1 MEMKQLCLS
10 LDVPSVLV
18 IKPENLGVETWAQ
31 LPPGPQMELSSA
43 LGQASLTL
51 IALPSG
57 QTEVRLSGVLPST
70 SIFLSELKKRL
81 GIPSS
86 SDGE

>member
-1 MEMKQLCLS
+1 
-10 LDVPSVLV
+10 
-18 IKPENLGVETWAQ
+18 
-31 LPPGPQMELSSA
+31 MELSSA

>member
-1 MEMKQLCLS
+1 MKQLCLS

-31 LPPGPQMELSSA
+31 LPPGPQQELSSV
-43 LGQASLTL
+43 LGRASLTL
-51 IALPSG
+51 SVLPSG
-57 QTEVRLSGVLPST
+57 QTEIRLSGVLPST
-70 SIFLSELKKRL
+70 SIFLSELKRRL
-81 GIPSS
+81 GTPYS